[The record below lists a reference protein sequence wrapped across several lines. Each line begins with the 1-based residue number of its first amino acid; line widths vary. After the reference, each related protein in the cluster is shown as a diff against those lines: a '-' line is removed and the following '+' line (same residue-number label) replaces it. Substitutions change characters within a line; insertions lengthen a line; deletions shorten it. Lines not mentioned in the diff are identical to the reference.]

1 MDIGRDTSR
10 IPELRR
16 VLTVWPLVLYGLAVI
31 VGAGIY
37 VALGAV
43 IGRAGAAAPM
53 SFLFAGIAAGLTGLC
68 YAELAGRFPEASGGV
83 AFVRRGF
90 DSDRLAQL
98 TGAAMTF
105 GVAIAAASITRGAMH
120 YLTVLLPLPA
130 PLLTVLVVVGF
141 TVIACLGVR
150 ESVGLA
156 TLLSTI
162 EIAGLL
168 AATAAGL
175 LAAPEYHFAGMWPAG
190 AMEWRGVLA
199 GAFIAFFAFIGFET
213 IANLAEEVKDP
224 ARTMPRGILGAVAA
238 SIVLYVAVATA
249 AVLAD
254 STSGRPLLDLFEG
267 NGASVFA
274 VVGSIAVANGVLVE
288 IVMLARLFYGMAR
301 NGELPSIL
309 EQVDTRTR
317 TPTVAT
323 ILAGAIVLAAALL
336 IPFEHLL
343 VLANAVTLG
352 VFALV
357 DMALWRVQQREPVAA
372 GRFATPGWVPPLA
385 ALLAVVLMLAE
396 FLV

>member
-1 MDIGRDTSR
+1 MDIDRGTSR

-16 VLTVWPLVLYGLAVI
+16 VLTLWPLVLYGLAVI

-43 IGRAGAAAPM
+43 IRRAGAAAPL

-105 GVAIAAASITRGAMH
+105 GVAIAAASITRGAVH

-141 TVIACLGVR
+141 TAIACLGVR

-156 TLLSTI
+156 AVLSTI

-168 AATAAGL
+168 AAMAAGL
-175 LAAPEYHFAGMWPAG
+175 LAAPEYHMAGMWPVG
-190 AMEWRGVLA
+190 AAEWGGVLA

-224 ARTMPRGILGAVAA
+224 TRTMPRGILGAIAA
-238 SIVLYVAVATA
+238 SVVLYVAVASA
-249 AVLAD
+249 AALAD
-254 STSGRPLLDLFEG
+254 STSDSPLLDLFEG
-267 NGASVFA
+267 AGASVFA

-309 EQVDTRTR
+309 EQVGARTR
-317 TPTVAT
+317 APTIAT
-323 ILAGAIVLAAALL
+323 ILAGTIVLAAALL
-336 IPFEHLL
+336 IPFEQLL
-343 VLANAVTLG
+343 VLTNAVTLA

-357 DMALWRVQQREPVAA
+357 DTALWRVHRREPVATD
-372 GRFATPGWVPPLA
+372 RFTIPGWVPPLA

>member
-1 MDIGRDTSR
+1 
-10 IPELRR
+10 
-16 VLTVWPLVLYGLAVI
+16 
-31 VGAGIY
+31 
-37 VALGAV
+37 
-43 IGRAGAAAPM
+43 
-53 SFLFAGIAAGLTGLC
+53 
-68 YAELAGRFPEASGGV
+68 
-83 AFVRRGF
+83 
-90 DSDRLAQL
+90 
-98 TGAAMTF
+98 
-105 GVAIAAASITRGAMH
+105 
-120 YLTVLLPLPA
+120 
-130 PLLTVLVVVGF
+130 
-141 TVIACLGVR
+141 
-150 ESVGLA
+150 
-156 TLLSTI
+156 
-162 EIAGLL
+162 
-168 AATAAGL
+168 
-175 LAAPEYHFAGMWPAG
+175 
-190 AMEWRGVLA
+190 
-199 GAFIAFFAFIGFET
+199 
-213 IANLAEEVKDP
+213 
-224 ARTMPRGILGAVAA
+224 
-238 SIVLYVAVATA
+238 VLYVAVATA